1 MDVIFNPDGTKMF
14 ITGPGG
20 DEINEYTLST
30 AFDPTSATHESGN
43 IFRCK

>member
-1 MDVIFNPDGTKMF
+1 MLFLILMAQKMF

-30 AFDPTSATHESGN
+30 AFDPTSANSS
-43 IFRCK
+43 